1 VIQIILTGDEYE
13 NDICPLVKAFYPE
26 EEIKVIRNSSDR
38 NETEKES
45 ITITVEIVDSYLC
58 VQGLKGQELL
68 CKEEEEVFS
77 AKQNNTG
84 QTLIVTRD
92 EQVARRKEI
101 RNHLK
106 RMIYRLLQTI
116 IGKELP
122 WGTLTGIRPTKM
134 VLEKL
139 EAGEEEA
146 DIRRFMSE
154 EYYCSQKKTELSL
167 MVAGRE
173 NRLLKDMDYRNGY
186 SIYIGIP
193 FCPSTCLYCSFTSYS
208 IQKFGNMAEAY
219 LEALFKEIS
228 YAAGILKNKK
238 LTTVYIGGG
247 TPTTLNEEQLERL
260 LSHIDKHL
268 KPSQTMEYTV
278 EAGRPDSITED
289 KLKILKAHGVTRISI
304 NPQTMEQKTLD
315 LVGRR
320 HTVDE
325 IRDAFALARKAGHD
339 NINMDIIVGLPGER
353 MKEVSYTLEEIR
365 KLKPDSLTVHTL
377 ALKRASRL
385 NTENV
390 EYESADYKE
399 ASEMVDATAL
409 FAEEQGYGP
418 YYLYRQKN
426 MAGNLENIGYAKEGK
441 EGLYNVLIMEEKQTI
456 LALGAGAQSKFVFHE
471 ENRIERVENV
481 KSLVDYIA
489 RIDEMIE
496 RKNIFLNENGHL
508 L

>member
-1 VIQIILTGDEYE
+1 
-13 NDICPLVKAFYPE
+13 
-26 EEIKVIRNSSDR
+26 
-38 NETEKES
+38 
-45 ITITVEIVDSYLC
+45 
-58 VQGLKGQELL
+58 
-68 CKEEEEVFS
+68 
-77 AKQNNTG
+77 
-84 QTLIVTRD
+84 
-92 EQVARRKEI
+92 
-101 RNHLK
+101 
-106 RMIYRLLQTI
+106 
-116 IGKELP
+116 
-122 WGTLTGIRPTKM
+122 
-134 VLEKL
+134 
-139 EAGEEEA
+139 
-146 DIRRFMSE
+146 
-154 EYYCSQKKTELSL
+154 
-167 MVAGRE
+167 
-173 NRLLKDMDYRNGY
+173 
-186 SIYIGIP
+186 
-193 FCPSTCLYCSFTSYS
+193 
-208 IQKFGNMAEAY
+208 MAEAY

-481 KSLVDYIA
+481 KSLVDYIE
-489 RIDEMIE
+489 RIEEMIE